1 MKKVLTIV
9 SILVVLLSACG
20 DDDAV
25 VITNQPRDLCDS
37 IDVTYKDD
45 IAVILENAGC
55 SGAYCHGFGNG
66 GFTIS
71 NYETTKVTAENPKFL
86 KAIKHEVSASP
97 MPKSGNKLSDEN
109 IQKIECWIQNGFKE

>member
-25 VITNQPRDLCDS
+25 VITNQPGDLCDS
-37 IDVTYKDD
+37 IDVTYTDD

-66 GFTIS
+66 GFTAGRI
-71 NYETTKVTAENPKFL
+71 NRPQF
-86 KAIKHEVSASP
+86 ASSFRCEFRKNLVP
-97 MPKSGNKLSDEN
+97 NT
-109 IQKIECWIQNGFKE
+109 